1 MVLDRRGIIIS
12 KPVLIIVSS
21 MDNFSEHVLPV
32 LTSVGISTFC
42 KYRLNARRL
51 LSRRSLIDLTLNLDY
66 FSKERDFDLTSIEK

>member
-42 KYRLNARRL
+42 KYILNARRL
-51 LSRRSLIDLTLNLDY
+51 LSRRSLDLTLNLDC